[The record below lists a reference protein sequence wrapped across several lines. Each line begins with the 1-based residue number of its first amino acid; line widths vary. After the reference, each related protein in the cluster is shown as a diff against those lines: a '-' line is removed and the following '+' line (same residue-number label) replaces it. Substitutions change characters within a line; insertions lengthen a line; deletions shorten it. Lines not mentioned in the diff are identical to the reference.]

1 MPDCADFMPH
11 PPSGARRD
19 PRHHRSVDYLLL
31 VPTIAAGI
39 CGTLATRASR
49 GLRRPVP
56 ALLALVSFAAATLG
70 LARLVLTVPVAI
82 VYPVWAGL
90 ASITLLGIDWLV
102 FKEHLRW
109 THPLGIAV
117 VLLGVVLLSSEAHP

>member
-1 MPDCADFMPH
+1 M
-11 PPSGARRD
+11 G
-19 PRHHRSVDYLLL
+19 YLLL
-31 VPTIAAGI
+31 LTTVAAGI

-56 ALLALVSFAAATLG
+56 ALVALVSFAAATVG

-90 ASITLLGIDWLV
+90 ASVTLLAIDWLV
-102 FKEHLRW
+102 FKEHVRW
-109 THPLGIAV
+109 THPLGIAL
-117 VLLGVVLLSSEAHP
+117 VLLGVVLLSGEARP

>member
-1 MPDCADFMPH
+1 M
-11 PPSGARRD
+11 
-19 PRHHRSVDYLLL
+19 DYLLL
-31 VPTIAAGI
+31 VPTVAAGI

-56 ALLALVSFAAATLG
+56 ALVALVSFTAATLG

-90 ASITLLGIDWLV
+90 ASVTLLAIDWLV
-102 FKEHLRW
+102 FKEQRALDPSAGDRHGAASASRCSVAR
-109 THPLGIAV
+109 PAR
-117 VLLGVVLLSSEAHP
+117 